1 MILVSA
7 CLIGVDCKYN
17 GGNNKNDKLINYL
30 KNKNIVPVCPEQL
43 GGLCTPRIPAEI
55 VGGSATDVING
66 KAKVI
71 NKEGLDVTKEFLK
84 GAYETLKIC
93 RNLGINKAILKEK
106 SPSCGSNQVYDGSFK
121 SNLIDGYGITAA
133 LLIKDGIDL
142 KSEKYFE
149 GGEENGL
156 K

>member
-17 GGNNKNDKLINYL
+17 GRNNKNDKLMDYL
-30 KNKNIVPVCPEQL
+30 ENKTVIPVCPEQL

-55 VGGSATDVING
+55 VGGSADDVIDG

-71 NKEGLDVTKEFLK
+71 NKEGLDITGEFLK

-93 RNLGINKAILKEK
+93 RTLDIKKGILKEK
-106 SPSCGSNQVYDGSFK
+106 SPSCGINQVYDGSFK
-121 SNLIDGYGITAA
+121 SKLIDGYGITAA
-133 LLIKDGIDL
+133 LLMKNGVDL
-142 KSEKYFE
+142 KSETYFE
-149 GGEENGL
+149 GGDENGL

>member
-7 CLIGVDCKYN
+7 CLIGVDCRYN
-17 GGNNKNDKLINYL
+17 GGNNKNDKMMDYL
-30 KNKNIVPVCPEQL
+30 KDKNIIPVCPEQL

-55 VGGSATDVING
+55 VGGSADDVIDG
-66 KAKVI
+66 EAKVI
-71 NKEGLDVTKEFLK
+71 NKEGQDVTKEFLK

-93 RNLGINKAILKEK
+93 RTLEIKKAILKEK

-121 SNLIDGYGITAA
+121 SKIIDGYGITAA

-142 KSEKYFE
+142 KSETYFE
-149 GGEENGL
+149 GGE
-156 K
+156 

>member
-17 GGNNKNDKLINYL
+17 GGNNKNDGLMDYL
-30 KNKNIVPVCPEQL
+30 KDKTVIPVCPEQL

-55 VGGSATDVING
+55 VGGNADDVIDG

-71 NKEGLDVTKEFLK
+71 NKENQDVTEEFLK

-93 RNLGINKAILKEK
+93 RTLGVKNAILKEK
-106 SPSCGSNQVYDGSFK
+106 SPSCGINQVYDGSFK
-121 SNLIDGYGITAA
+121 SKIIDGYGITAA
-133 LLIKDGIDL
+133 LLIKSGVDL
-142 KSEKYFE
+142 KSETYFE
-149 GGEENGL
+149 GGE
-156 K
+156 

>member
-17 GGNNKNDKLINYL
+17 GGNNKNDKLMEYL
-30 KNKNIVPVCPEQL
+30 KDKMVIPVCPEQL

-55 VGGSATDVING
+55 VGGSAEDVIDG

-71 NKEGLDVTKEFLK
+71 NKENQDVTEEFLK

-93 RNLGINKAILKEK
+93 RTLGIKKAVLKEK
-106 SPSCGSNQVYDGSFK
+106 SPSCGTNQVYDGSFK
-121 SNLIDGYGITAA
+121 SKIIDGYGITAV

-149 GGEENGL
+149 GGE
-156 K
+156 

>member
-17 GGNNKNDKLINYL
+17 GCNNKNDKIINYL
-30 KNKNIVPVCPEQL
+30 KDKNIVPVCPEQL

-55 VGGSATDVING
+55 VEGSADDVIDGN
-66 KAKVI
+66 AKVV
-71 NKEGLDVTKEFLK
+71 NKEGQDVTEEFLK

-93 RNLGINKAILKEK
+93 RILGVKQAILKEK
-106 SPSCGSNQVYDGSFK
+106 SPSCGSNQIYDGSFK
-121 SNLIDGYGITAA
+121 SKLIDGYGITAA
-133 LLIKDGIDL
+133 LLIKDGVDL
-142 KSEKYFE
+142 KSEKYFG
-149 GGEENGL
+149 GGEKNGL

>member
-17 GGNNKNDKLINYL
+17 GCNNKNDKLVDYL
-30 KNKNIVPVCPEQL
+30 KDKNIVPVCPEQL

-55 VGGSATDVING
+55 VGGSAEDVING

-71 NKEGLDVTKEFLK
+71 NKEGLDITAEFLK

-93 RNLGINKAILKEK
+93 RTLGVKKAILKEK
-106 SPSCGSNQVYDGSFK
+106 SPSCGINKVYDGSFK
-121 SNLIDGYGITAA
+121 SNIIDGYGITAA
-133 LLIKDGIDL
+133 LLIKNGVDL

-149 GGEENGL
+149 GGI
-156 K
+156 